1 MGPDLRRLL
10 AELHEEGRRHDAAE
24 PEHRRRR
31 RNLEPDAAEWLWW
44 HVQAVAAGRVVE
56 IGTSNGYSTIWLA
69 DAVAATNGVLTSVDV
84 DAAAQD
90 VAAAHLLR
98 AELTAELVTADGGA
112 WLSTCSPGSVDVLFL
127 DSDRSRYPA
136 WWPAVQAALR
146 PGGSLVI
153 DNAISHA
160 EEVQPFADLLRAAP
174 GWVTA
179 LSPLGKGQLLAVA
192 PS

>member
-24 PEHRRRR
+24 AEHRLQR

-44 HVQAVAAGRVVE
+44 HVQAVAARRVVE

-84 DAAAQD
+84 DAAAQQM
-90 VAAAHLLR
+90 AAAHLLR

-112 WLSTCSPGSVDVLFL
+112 WLSACSPGSVDVLFL
-127 DSDRSRYPA
+127 DSDRGRYPA

-160 EEVQPFADLLRAAP
+160 EEVEPFADLLRAAP